1 MPSPKHETSY
11 THAVKQ
17 LLSRIDSGYANADD
31 LRCDAIR
38 YFSGEKCEPRHQQGR
53 LKKAISV
60 CDELLTLTEGNDPAE
75 TLEKTAK
82 FLGTVL
88 LLSPAD
94 GPRLSLLHQRL
105 KPGYKAVLS
114 LRLLDRLMS
123 RKRVKSKYLVSHY
136 NAERRYSASNTLY
149 QKTMVIYPFLFAS
162 LFQDIG
168 MQHPDAQAILVGENG
183 TEDPFRVL
191 QDDDRKQLLSLTFKH
206 SLDYIENGLGLPL
219 TEDDESSENNDDAP
233 ILHDQALAF
242 TQSILA
248 DTLQSKLGIGEII
261 KVPQI
266 YASVIL
272 STKRHYTLSDLPKAT
287 LLLDKLAEDKR
298 LNRSLVEQFNQIVG
312 KFPQGFGI
320 AFIPNETNNAGSD
333 RYEYAVVNELCP
345 EDVNSPKCRI
355 VTKNRT
361 FFTAGQNIEVPKGSN
376 LYYADARKKLEMMS
390 AQRADDV
397 LQKLRHDF
405 ATGNNDSIL
414 PTHWSAHEFFT
425 PKANQNLWN
434 KL

>member
-1 MPSPKHETSY
+1 MPAPKHETSY

-17 LLSRIDSGYANADD
+17 LLNRIDAGHAEADD
-31 LRCDAIR
+31 LRCDAVQ
-38 YFSGEKCEPRHQQGR
+38 YFLGEHCQPRHQQQR
-53 LKKAISV
+53 LKKALSV
-60 CDELLTLTEGNDPAE
+60 CDQLIALTEGNEQSD
-75 TLEKTAK
+75 TLEKSAK

-88 LLSPAD
+88 LLSPAE

-105 KPGYKAVLS
+105 KPAYKAVLS

-136 NAERRYSASNTLY
+136 NVEKRYSEAHSPY
-149 QKTMVIYPFLFAS
+149 HKTMVNYPFLFAS

-168 MQHPDAQAILVGENG
+168 MQHPEAQAILRGEDG
-183 TEDPFRVL
+183 KADPFRVL
-191 QDDDRKQLLSLTFKH
+191 GEEDRKQLLTLTFKH
-206 SLDYIENGLGLPL
+206 SLDYVENGLGIPL
-219 TEDDESSENNDDAP
+219 NETAQPTDGKEPDN
-233 ILHDQALAF
+233 LHEQALAF

-272 STKRHYTLSDLPKAT
+272 STKQNYTLADLPKAT

-298 LNRSLVEQFNQIVG
+298 LNRSLVEQFNQLVG

-320 AFIPNETNNAGSD
+320 AYIPNEPGNSLQD

-345 EDVNSPKCRI
+345 DDPTMPRCRV

-361 FFTAGQNIEVPKGSN
+361 FFTAGQNITVNQSHN
-376 LYYADARKKLEMMS
+376 MYYPEARKKLEMMS

-405 ATGNNDSIL
+405 AAGEKGSLL
-414 PTHWSAHEFFT
+414 PTHWSAHDFFMQ
-425 PKANQNLWN
+425 KANQNLWN
-434 KL
+434 KA